1 MNVVDNTI
9 EQWNSMIIAWRIKLL
24 SSKVSDLCM
33 LVCPK
38 VL

>member
-1 MNVVDNTI
+1 MNVVNNTI
-9 EQWNSMIIAWRIKLL
+9 EQWNSMIMAWRIKVL

-33 LVCPK
+33 LVCLK